1 MDIYCLVYNKYLLYT
16 IYTNKRFF
24 VNFNQFFLFPYFPPH
39 FFQHFFYI
47 FLLIKLNIKKKTN
60 FNALQQIILT
70 KYQITNAI
78 IPQDTGHF
86 TRLRASR
93 ERYYEASAER
103 SIPRQLGEPQVRK
116 KLTIRF
122 TPKRKTKK
130 PKTKKLFTFSC
141 LVTKY

>member
-1 MDIYCLVYNKYLLYT
+1 MDIYFLVYNKYLLYT

-39 FFQHFFYI
+39 FFQNFFYI
-47 FLLIKLNIKKKTN
+47 FLLIKLNDKKKTN

-122 TPKRKTKK
+122 TPKRKTKIPEKKK
-130 PKTKKLFTFSC
+130 PKSC
-141 LVTKY
+141 LLLVV